1 MKKEEKINIKRS
13 CKSKKSRGLGLFVAS
28 ATMTRHDPSESVLFP
43 GPKEGNLARE
53 VRGFALLP
61 KLDSFVQK
69 AALKNE
75 N

>member
-1 MKKEEKINIKRS
+1 MIRVKVYYFQVQKH
-13 CKSKKSRGLGLFVAS
+13 GW
-28 ATMTRHDPSESVLFP
+28 
-43 GPKEGNLARE
+43 KEGNLARE